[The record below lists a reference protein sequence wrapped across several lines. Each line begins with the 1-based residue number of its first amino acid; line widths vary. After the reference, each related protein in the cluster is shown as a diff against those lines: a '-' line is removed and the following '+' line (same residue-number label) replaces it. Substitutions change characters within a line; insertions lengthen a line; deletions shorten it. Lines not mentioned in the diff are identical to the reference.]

1 MTHHQ
6 DVQRAQEAAQVL
18 DNPAYKAAMSAL
30 RSEIVAAWKH
40 CPVRDAE
47 GQRLLLQLI
56 KMADKF
62 EAMLNGAIE
71 TGKFA
76 QHQIRMDELRN
87 ESKARSVLRRIA

>member
-6 DVQRAQEAAQVL
+6 DVQRAQEASQVIS
-18 DNPAYKAAMSAL
+18 NPAYQAAMQAL
-30 RSEIVAAWKH
+30 RAEVIAAWKR

-62 EAMLNGAIE
+62 EAMLTGAIE

-76 QHQIRMDELRN
+76 EYQIRMDELRN
-87 ESKARSVLRRIA
+87 ESKARSLLRRIA